1 MDVISN
7 RISLTTWGRLHG
19 FDKATTSRRHLTG
32 RLPPDPQS
40 ERAVAAVEMV
50 Q

>member
-7 RISLTTWGRLHG
+7 RISLTAWGRLHG
-19 FDKATTSRRHLTG
+19 FDKATTSRRHHTG
-32 RLPPDPQS
+32 KLPPELQS
-40 ERAVAAVEMV
+40 ERAVAAEETV

>member
-32 RLPPDPQS
+32 RLPPEPQS
-40 ERAVAAVEMV
+40 ERAVAAEETA

>member
-32 RLPPDPQS
+32 RPPPELQS
-40 ERAVAAVEMV
+40 ERAVAAAETV

>member
-7 RISLTTWGRLHG
+7 RISLTAWGRLHG
-19 FDKATTSRRHLTG
+19 FDKATASLRHLTG
-32 RLPPDPQS
+32 RLPPELQS
-40 ERAVAAVEMV
+40 ERAVAAAETV

>member
-32 RLPPDPQS
+32 RLPPEPQS
-40 ERAVAAVEMV
+40 ERAVAAVETV